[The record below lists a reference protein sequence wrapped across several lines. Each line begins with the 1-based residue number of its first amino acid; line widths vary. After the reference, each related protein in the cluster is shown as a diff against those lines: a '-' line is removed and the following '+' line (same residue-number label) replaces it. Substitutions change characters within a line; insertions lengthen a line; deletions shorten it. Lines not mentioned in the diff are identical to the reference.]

1 MFNKNIKLII
11 AAAIF
16 AFAIYQFYESYIGNG
31 IFLILLAAI
40 FVLLYF
46 KNEFILLSF
55 LKLRKQDFDGTKRL
69 LSKIKNPET
78 ALTKKQLGYYNY
90 LHGIM
95 ASQNNL
101 TQAEKYL
108 RKAEKLGLSMDHDMA
123 MVKMTLAGIASQKNR
138 KVEAKSLMKEAKTLD
153 KRGMLTEQIKMM
165 EQQMKRASNAP
176 KQHYGN
182 RQNMRRR

>member
-11 AAAIF
+11 AAVIF
-16 AFAIYQFYESYIGNG
+16 ALAIYQFYETNIGNG
-31 IFLILLAAI
+31 IFLILLTAI
-40 FVLLYF
+40 FILLYF

-55 LKLRKQDFDGTKRL
+55 LKLRKQDFEGAKRIL
-69 LSKIKNPET
+69 AKIKNPET
-78 ALTKKQLGYYNY
+78 ALTTKQQGYYYY

-101 TQAEKYL
+101 TQAEKHL
-108 RKAEKLGLSMDHDMA
+108 RKAEKLGLIMDHDMA
-123 MVKMTLAGIASQKNR
+123 MVKMTLAGIAAQKNR
-138 KVEAKSLMKEAKTLD
+138 KNEAKNLMKEAKTLD
-153 KRGMLTEQIKMM
+153 KRGMLSEQMKVM
-165 EQQMKRASNAP
+165 EQQMKRAASAP

>member
-1 MFNKNIKLII
+1 MFNKNFKLII
-11 AAAIF
+11 AAGIF
-16 AFAIYQFYESYIGNG
+16 TYAIYQFYETNIGNG

-40 FVLLYF
+40 FVLFYF

-55 LKLRKQDFDGTKRL
+55 LKLRKQDFDGAKRL
-69 LSKIKNPET
+69 LAKIKDPKK
-78 ALTKKQLGYYNY
+78 ALTKKQQGYYYY

-101 TQAEKYL
+101 TQAEKHL

-123 MVKMTLAGIASQKNR
+123 MVKMTLAGIAAQKNR
-138 KVEAKSLMKEAKTLD
+138 KNEAKSLMKEAKDLD
-153 KRGMLTEQIKMM
+153 KRGLLSEQIKMM
-165 EQQMKRASNAP
+165 EQQMKRAASAP

-182 RQNMRRR
+182 RQQMRRR

>member
-16 AFAIYQFYESYIGNG
+16 AYAVYQFSESYIGNG

-40 FVLLYF
+40 FILLYF
-46 KNEFILLSF
+46 KNEIILLSF
-55 LKLRKQDFDGTKRL
+55 LKLRKQDFEGTKRL
-69 LSKIKNPET
+69 LSKIKNPES
-78 ALTKKQLGYYNY
+78 ALTRKQQGYFHY

-95 ASQNNL
+95 ASQSNL
-101 TQAEKYL
+101 TQAEKHL
-108 RKAEKLGLSMDHDMA
+108 RKAEKLGLNMDHDMA
-123 MVKMTLAGIASQKNR
+123 MVKMTLAGIAAQKNR
-138 KVEAKSLMKEAKTLD
+138 KIEAKNLIKEAKTLD
-153 KRGMLTEQIKMM
+153 KRGMMTEQIKMM

-182 RQNMRRR
+182 RQHMRRR

>member
-16 AFAIYQFYESYIGNG
+16 AYAIYQFTESYIGNG

-40 FVLLYF
+40 FILLYF
-46 KNEFILLSF
+46 KNEIILLSF

-69 LSKIKNPET
+69 LSKIKNPEG
-78 ALTKKQLGYYNY
+78 ALTRKQQGYYHY

-101 TQAEKYL
+101 TQAEKHL

-138 KVEAKSLMKEAKTLD
+138 KLEAKNLIKEAKVLD
-153 KRGMLTEQIKMM
+153 KRGMMTEQIKMM
-165 EQQMKRASNAP
+165 EQQMKRAANAP

-182 RQNMRRR
+182 RQQMRRR

>member
-11 AAAIF
+11 AGLIF
-16 AFAIYQFYESYIGNG
+16 AFAIYQIYDSYIGNG

-55 LKLRKQDFDGTKRL
+55 LKLRKQDFDGTKRI
-69 LSKIKNPET
+69 LSKIKNPAT
-78 ALTKKQLGYYNY
+78 ALTTKQQGYYYY

-95 ASQNNL
+95 ASQDNL
-101 TQAEKYL
+101 TQAEKHL

-138 KVEAKSLMKEAKTLD
+138 KNEAKILMKEAKALD
-153 KRGMLTEQIKMM
+153 KRGMLSEQMKMM
-165 EQQMKRASNAP
+165 EQQMKRAASAP

-182 RQNMRRR
+182 RQQMKRR

>member
-11 AAAIF
+11 AAGIF
-16 AFAIYQFYESYIGNG
+16 AFAIYQFYDSYIGNG

-40 FVLLYF
+40 FVLFYF

-55 LKLRKQDFDGTKRL
+55 LKLRKQDFEGTKRL
-69 LSKIKNPET
+69 LSRIKNPAT
-78 ALTKKQLGYYNY
+78 ALTKKQQGYYYY

-101 TQAEKYL
+101 TQAEKHL

-123 MVKMTLAGIASQKNR
+123 MVKMTLSGIAAQKNR
-138 KVEAKSLMKEAKTLD
+138 KNDAKILMKEAKALD
-153 KRGMLTEQIKMM
+153 KRGMLTEQIKTM
-165 EQQMKRASNAP
+165 EQQMKRAASAP

-182 RQNMRRR
+182 RQQMRRK

>member
-11 AAAIF
+11 AAAII
-16 AFAIYQFYESYIGNG
+16 AFAIYQFTESYIGNG

-69 LSKIKNPET
+69 LSKIKNPQA
-78 ALTKKQLGYYNY
+78 ALTKKQQGYYYY

-95 ASQNNL
+95 ASQTNL
-101 TQAEKYL
+101 TEAEKHL

-138 KVEAKSLMKEAKTLD
+138 KVEAKSLIKEAKTLD
-153 KRGMLTEQIKMM
+153 KRGMMAEQIKMM

-182 RQNMRRR
+182 RQQMRRR

>member
-11 AAAIF
+11 AAGIF
-16 AFAIYQFYESYIGNG
+16 AFAIYQFYEGYIGNG

-40 FVLLYF
+40 FVLFYF

-55 LKLRKQDFDGTKRL
+55 LKLRKQDFEGTKRL
-69 LSKIKNPET
+69 LSRIKNPET
-78 ALTKKQLGYYNY
+78 ALIKKQQGYYYY

-101 TQAEKYL
+101 TQAEKHL

-123 MVKMTLAGIASQKNR
+123 MVKMTLSGIAAQKNR
-138 KVEAKSLMKEAKTLD
+138 KNEAKILMKEAKALD
-153 KRGMLTEQIKMM
+153 KRGMLSEQIKTM
-165 EQQMKRASNAP
+165 EQQMKRAASAP

-182 RQNMRRR
+182 RQQMRRK